1 MHKSRNI
8 KTAIMDIRRL
18 CAYSS
23 SELYFQTNSSHL
35 RKTTNNITFNSTL
48 THLDTEITVL
58 TPILVPTVRDL
69 PVLNTILNTPTNQ
82 LHSVSTEI
90 FSRNMLID
98 SALVR
103 HEILVHIEGDFHRS
117 FRHELHLNLID
128 SMDRVS
134 SLEHML
140 VLFVSLGISLLTL
153 LHTLRSR
160 LGLTTRRILASA
172 VMLTLREGISIAPIR
187 RSILSSSRHSSLM
200 EPVPSSSGETS
211 VATESA
217 CIATC
222 QQIFL
227 RKTILI
233 RSLRRNTK
241 TIRSSLNGAESPAR
255 TTHRLVTNLLDGR
268 TFGPVLSSIEG
279 FGKIL
284 ANNNILH
291 GELISTLQGTNILG
305 VIAGRNSLVSNPSSV
320 KRIDLLSHLNES
332 RRMSEG
338 NSQNSEDDSTSHI
351 RLQSNT
357 DAWENKAKTPSASL
371 LPIPI
376 RFLSLDCSC
385 IRQHPYVENL
395 ASTLYFA
402 VIIPLTPS

>member
-1 MHKSRNI
+1 MKTCIHK
-8 KTAIMDIRRL
+8 RL
-18 CAYSS
+18 
-23 SELYFQTNSSHL
+23 LVNKQMPQFKLQL
-35 RKTTNNITFNSTL
+35 RKTTSDLVFNSTL
-48 THLDTEITVL
+48 THLDTEVTVL
-58 TPILVPTVRDL
+58 TPILVPAVSNL

-90 FSRNMLID
+90 RSSDVLID

-103 HEILVHIEGDFHRS
+103 HEILVHIEGN
-117 FRHELHLNLID
+117 LHGSVGHQLSLDLLD
-128 SMDRVS
+128 SIDRVS
-134 SLEHML
+134 LLEHML
-140 VLFVSLGISLLTL
+140 ILRILNRISLLTL

-172 VMLTLREGISIAPIR
+172 VMLTLREGIRIAPIR
-187 RSILSSSRHSSLM
+187 RSILSSSRHTLHM
-200 EPVPSSSGETS
+200 EPVPSRAGETS

-217 CIATC
+217 CIAAC

-241 TIRSSLNGAESPAR
+241 TIRSSLSSSKSPAR
-255 TTHRLVTNLLDGR
+255 TTHRLITNLLQRR

-279 FGKIL
+279 FGEISTKR
-284 ANNNILH
+284 NTLH
-291 GELISTLQGTNILG
+291 RKLISLQGTQESS
-305 VIAGRNSLVSNPSSV
+305 VVAGRNSLVSNPGSV

>member
-1 MHKSRNI
+1 
-8 KTAIMDIRRL
+8 
-18 CAYSS
+18 
-23 SELYFQTNSSHL
+23 
-35 RKTTNNITFNSTL
+35 
-48 THLDTEITVL
+48 
-58 TPILVPTVRDL
+58 
-69 PVLNTILNTPTNQ
+69 
-82 LHSVSTEI
+82 
-90 FSRNMLID
+90 
-98 SALVR
+98 
-103 HEILVHIEGDFHRS
+103 
-117 FRHELHLNLID
+117 
-128 SMDRVS
+128 
-134 SLEHML
+134 
-140 VLFVSLGISLLTL
+140 
-153 LHTLRSR
+153 
-160 LGLTTRRILASA
+160 
-172 VMLTLREGISIAPIR
+172 MLTLREGISIAPIR

-200 EPVPSSSGETS
+200 EPVPSSSGETT

-217 CIATC
+217 SIAASEE
-222 QQIFL
+222 IL
-227 RKTILI
+227 SRKTILI

-241 TIRSSLNGAESPAR
+241 TIRSSLSSSKSPAR
-255 TTHRLVTNLLDGR
+255 TTHRLITNLLQRR

-279 FGKIL
+279 LRKIL
-284 ANNNILH
+284 ANSDVLH
-291 GELISTLQGTNILG
+291 RELLTLQSTNILG
-305 VIAGRNSLVSNPSSV
+305 VVAGGNSLVSNPSSV

-371 LPIPI
+371 LSIPI